1 MQTKN
6 KIFLII
12 IYLLNFTLFNTHV
25 LSDEFDISAL
35 EVIVDKKN
43 NTIIGKGS
51 VEAIDSDGR
60 IVNAEKIIYKKDN
73 ELLEAEGS
81 VKIFDKEGNT
91 LRSNKATYD
100 KINELVTTYGDTEL

>member
-1 MQTKN
+1 MFIN
-6 KIFLII
+6 HSA
-12 IYLLNFTLFNTHV
+12 N
-25 LSDEFDISAL
+25 SDW
-35 EVIVDKKN
+35 
-43 NTIIGKGS
+43 
-51 VEAIDSDGR
+51 R

-100 KINELVTTYGDTEL
+100 KINELVTTYGDTELEMNNGYNLISSDVFYDIKKK